1 MLEAHPDIKAIFA
14 QNDEMALGAIEAIGD
29 KDIQVIGF
37 DGNEDAMKSIKNGKL
52 DATIAQQPELMC
64 KEAIKVVNGLMKGDS
79 VNKQIKVPLKLK
91 QSKN

>member
-1 MLEAHPDIKAIFA
+1 
-14 QNDEMALGAIEAIGD
+14 MALPLKLLE
-29 KDIQVIGF
+29 DIQVIGF
-37 DGNEDAMKSIKNGKL
+37 DGNEDAMKSIKMANL
-52 DATIAQQPELMC
+52 DATIAQQPELMG